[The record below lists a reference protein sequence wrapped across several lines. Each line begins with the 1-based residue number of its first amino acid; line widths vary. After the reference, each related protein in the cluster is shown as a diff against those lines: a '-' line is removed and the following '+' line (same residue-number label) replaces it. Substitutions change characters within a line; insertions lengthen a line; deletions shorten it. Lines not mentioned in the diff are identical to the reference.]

1 MFKRFPRFSNCN
13 LVSLGDIN
21 QLISTTSFSG
31 VNTCKMLPLY
41 IFNSELDLNSSNDF
55 TSSSCNDDD
64 ASVSANIASD
74 NELCSRS
81 LFKRVQA
88 IINPGFSR
96 GTGGSA
102 SAIPELRDYYSLSLI
117 FPRALIFEGLL
128 LGIPEISPSLIFVPV
143 RNVSII
149 AVSSFFSSPV

>member
-55 TSSSCNDDD
+55 TSSSCNDD

-74 NELCSRS
+74 NELPSPFPVQTRSNASSVLGGISRK
-81 LFKRVQA
+81 FQGIRD
-88 IINPGFSR
+88 NPSK
-96 GTGGSA
+96 
-102 SAIPELRDYYSLSLI
+102 IPSEK
-117 FPRALIFEGLL
+117 
-128 LGIPEISPSLIFVPV
+128 SPSEKIPLK
-143 RNVSII
+143 
-149 AVSSFFSSPV
+149 SPQNPRYFNYR